1 MIYRITHGGGNL
13 LINTFLSIRDHV
25 KGDRQNLGIRCH
37 ADNARRFTRLT
48 GNLRNTGNIMTVTG
62 NQGCNFGAVHG
73 FYAQPLPT
81 VRRAFTGGV
90 ITLQHV
96 IYKIRVGAVD
106 AGVNDG
112 NRHARSRRL
121 FPRIHNPV
129 VGKPIFVL
137 TNVVLT

>member
-1 MIYRITHGGGNL
+1 
-13 LINTFLSIRDHV
+13 
-25 KGDRQNLGIRCH
+25 
-37 ADNARRFTRLT
+37 
-48 GNLRNTGNIMTVTG
+48 MTVTG

-81 VRRAFTGGV
+81 VRRALARSV
-90 ITLQHV
+90 ITLQHI
-96 IYKIRVGAVD
+96 IYEIRVGAVD

>member
-25 KGDRQNLGIRCH
+25 KGDRQNLGIRRH

-81 VRRAFTGGV
+81 VRRSLARSV
-90 ITLQHV
+90 IALQHV